1 MKKFFQ
7 VVFVTF
13 LLAIFSFASANA
25 QSGGYIEAEG
35 IVYYEKG
42 MQPNAMRRMA
52 ILDAYRYLAEEV
64 DSIRVTSKTTVK
76 NMRDLDDEINS
87 NVEAVLHGAK
97 VISVTR
103 QSDGSFHAKVRLSMY
118 GGESSLAGAVLKK
131 DIPLEDF
138 PKPKFTNVRSEINYT
153 GLVVDCRGLNLSTA
167 ITPAIKTV
175 GGVEIYAYKNVGYQ
189 NAVNRGIVEYA
200 DKIDSPR
207 AGSTPLVVKAVKIS
221 DSCDVIISDEDAEKI
236 LAVNQSTNIL
246 TNCAVVLVR

>member
-7 VVFVTF
+7 VVFATC

-52 ILDAYRYLAEEV
+52 ILDAYRYLAEQV

-103 QSDGSFHAKVRLSMY
+103 QGDGSFHAKVRLSMY
-118 GGESSLAGAVLKK
+118 GGENSLAGAVLKK

-175 GGVEIYAYKNVGYQ
+175 SGVEIYAYKNVGYQ

-207 AGSTPLVVKAVKIS
+207 AGSMPLVVKAVKIS

>member
-52 ILDAYRYLAEEV
+52 ILDAYRYLAEQV

-118 GGESSLAGAVLKK
+118 GGENSLAGAVLKK

-167 ITPAIKTV
+167 LTPAIKTV

-207 AGSTPLVVKAVKIS
+207 AGSMPLVVKAVKIS